1 MHSIYQYQEFISDYL
16 QSQYETK
23 EPRNLYEPIHY
34 ILKLG
39 GKRMRPVLTL
49 MSAEVFDA
57 DYKLALPAALA
68 VEVFHNFS
76 LVHDDIMDEAPLR
89 RGNETVHEKWDTNTA
104 ILSGDAMLILAY
116 QYFEKYNTE
125 VFRDLAKLFSKTAL
139 EVCEGQQWDVD
150 FETRN
155 DVTIPEYLK
164 MIEYKTAVLVAASM
178 KMGALVAE
186 TTTENADLIYDFGLN
201 LGLAFQ
207 LQDDFL
213 DCFGNPATF
222 GKQVGGDIIENKK
235 TYLYLKA
242 MEFSSDQEKDQLLH
256 LFSIHPEDNTE
267 KIELVKAIFNKTGA
281 SKATQQAI
289 QDYTL
294 KAFDTLQKVGIDNEK
309 KEKLKSFGENL
320 MGRKV

>member
-289 QDYTL
+289 QGYTL